1 MLITSKKRT
10 TFEKVARH
18 KYVWRA
24 GAHLPCSKAK
34 ASQQIRAVV
43 GRFCCKVETL
53 HRLFGTFLYYT
64 SNTTRLQW
72 FHCLTNTQQGILNR
86 FEATKKRPFCLFK

>member
-1 MLITSKKRT
+1 MFTPIKKRT
-10 TFEKVARH
+10 TFEKVVRSH
-18 KYVWRA
+18 YYVWRA

-43 GRFCCKVETL
+43 GCFCCKVETL

-64 SNTTRLQW
+64 PNTIKIQ
-72 FHCLTNTQQGILNR
+72 
-86 FEATKKRPFCLFK
+86 